1 MQKAEYAR
9 MRELEDHYW
18 WFVSRRRMAF
28 SLMRRHAPEGL
39 TLDLGCGTGAVMAEL
54 QTDRPAIGIDL
65 SGTALE
71 FAAERG
77 IEGLVKADAQ
87 ALPLLTSSF
96 AALITLDTLEHVP
109 NDVASAAEIARI
121 LRPGGVAII
130 NVPAFRWLWGPH
142 DVALMH
148 CRRYKRSELVRL
160 LEDAGLTVEFS
171 SYGVFFLFPVV
182 LAIRLMDRVARRE
195 PKVVLPEVPEWANRF
210 LIQMMGWEEKIMR
223 HVPLPWGSS
232 VVALARKPRS

>member
-18 WFVSRRRMAF
+18 WFVSRRRLAF
-28 SLMRRHAPEGL
+28 SLLRRFAPEGL

-54 QTDRPAIGIDL
+54 QSMRPAVGVDL

-77 IEGLVKADAQ
+77 ITGLVKADAQ
-87 ALPLLTSSF
+87 ALPFADSSF
-96 AALITLDTLEHVP
+96 SALVTLDTLEHVP
-109 NDVASAAEIARI
+109 NDVEAAAEIARI
-121 LRPGGVAII
+121 LRPGGVAIV

-148 CRRYKRSELVRL
+148 CRRYKRSEVVQL
-160 LEDAGLTVEFS
+160 LEDAGMTVEFA

-182 LAIRLMDRVARRE
+182 LAIRLVDRLARRE
-195 PKVVLPEVPEWANRF
+195 PKVVLPEVPAWANRL
-210 LIQMMGWEEKIMR
+210 LIRMMGLEERLMR
-223 HVPLPWGSS
+223 LLPLPWGSS